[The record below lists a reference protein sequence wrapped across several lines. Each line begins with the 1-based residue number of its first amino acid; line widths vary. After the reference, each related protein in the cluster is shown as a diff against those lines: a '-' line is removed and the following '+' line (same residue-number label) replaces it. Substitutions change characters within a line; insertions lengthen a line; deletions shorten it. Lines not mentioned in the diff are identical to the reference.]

1 MRGLWLFSRTKR
13 ENDLDREI
21 RGHLELEAEEQQDA
35 GRTAEDARQAARRAF
50 GNPALIKEDVRASW
64 GWTSVEPWLQDIR
77 YGLRLLRRNPGF
89 TLFSVASLGLGIG
102 ATVAVF
108 SLFDAVVLRQLP
120 VREPERLVVA
130 SFGGIGPGGP
140 RYNYSM
146 PYPQFVQMRDRNT
159 SLEGLF
165 ATNPFGGV
173 NVTLRGEPD
182 VAEGLYVT
190 GGYYEVLGIRPALGR
205 LLTAEDDRATNPVA
219 VLNHAYWQRR
229 FGGRPEI
236 LGAAITLNNVPFTI
250 VGVEP
255 RGFFGTEVGRPS
267 DISIPMRTRD
277 LLAEQV
283 PLWNS
288 GGTWIYVMGRLKP
301 GVSLDRAEQELN
313 AIFRQV
319 SVDSARSPADER
331 RAREWNL
338 RLEPG
343 ATGAASDLRVAY
355 ARWLRL
361 LLGLLGAVL
370 LLASLN
376 LATLLLSRSEARQRE
391 IATRLALGAA
401 RWRIVRQFLTESM
414 LLAAIAGATGFLLSW
429 WGSRL
434 LLQIATSSADRLP
447 VDLALD
453 FRILAFTTGLCAM
466 MCVLFGLMPALRA
479 TSPSRPIHTT
489 RQIGGPR
496 RRAVDRALV
505 ASQVA
510 ISLGLLAVGG
520 LFLRSL
526 GNIWAQDPGYD
537 RNDVVMFSVDARL
550 AGKRGPD
557 VSGTYRRLL
566 DELRMLPGA
575 QSVSLSSVRPVS
587 DGYYFV
593 GVVRKIGEKSL
604 PDDQGVRIAFNNLAP
619 GYFATLGIPL
629 LAGRDFDARD
639 TENAPKVAIVSERMA
654 RHFTGN
660 PVGQQIVLARGGS
673 HEVVGLVKD
682 TSYAS
687 VKDAPR
693 EVVYLPIF
701 QSAPKDIWYTP
712 TLEVRY
718 GGPVG
723 DIVRLIREAV
733 SRTDAGLSVFK
744 LKTLQVQT
752 QESLSRERLLAMITT
767 YVGAFAL
774 LLTCIGL
781 YGLMSYGVTRRTPE
795 MGLRMALGA
804 RPSAVR
810 WLVVREGAATVLAG
824 IAGGLIL
831 AFASF
836 GLVRSQLFGVEP
848 YDPLTLAVATLLL
861 LTVAFGAAYLPAA
874 RASRIDPTTAL
885 RHE

>member
-35 GRTAEDARQAARRAF
+35 GRTAEDARQAAHRAF

-64 GWTSVEPWLQDIR
+64 GWTSVEAWLQDIR

-130 SFGGIGPGGP
+130 SFGGVGPAGP

-146 PYPQFVQMRDRNT
+146 PYPQFAQMRDRT
-159 SLEGLF
+159 TTLDGLF
-165 ATNPFGGV
+165 ATNPFGRV

-182 VAEGLYVT
+182 IADGLYVT
-190 GGYYEVLGIRPALGR
+190 GGYYDVLGIRPSLGR
-205 LLTAEDDRATNPVA
+205 LLTAEDDRVGSPVA

-229 FGGRPEI
+229 FGGRPDI
-236 LGAAITLNNVPFTI
+236 LGAAIALNNVPFTI

-267 DISIPMRTRD
+267 DISIPMRARD

-288 GGTWIYVMGRLKP
+288 GATWIYVMGRLKP
-301 GVSLDRAEQELN
+301 GVSLDRAQQELN
-313 AIFRQV
+313 AIFRQA
-319 SVDSARSPADER
+319 SVEVARSPADER
-331 RAREWNL
+331 RARDWNL

-343 ATGAASDLRVAY
+343 ATGAASDLRRTY

-361 LLGLLGAVL
+361 LLSLLGAVL

-376 LATLLLSRSEARQRE
+376 VATLLLSRSEARQRE

-401 RWRIVRQFLTESM
+401 RWRVVRQFLTESM
-414 LLAAIAGATGFLLSW
+414 LLAAIAGTAGLLLSW
-429 WGSRL
+429 WGSRAL
-434 LLQIATSSADRLP
+434 LRIGTSSADRLP
-447 VDLALD
+447 LDLSLNVRATV
-453 FRILAFTTGLCAM
+453 FTVAVSAV
-466 MCVLFGLMPALRA
+466 MCVFFGLVPAWRA
-479 TSPSRPIHTT
+479 TSSSRPIRTT
-489 RQIGGPR
+489 RQVGGGR
-496 RRAVDRALV
+496 RRRVVDRALV
-505 ASQVA
+505 ACQVA

-526 GNIWAQDPGYD
+526 GNIWAQDTGYD

-550 AGKRGPD
+550 SGKRGPD
-557 VSGTYRRLL
+557 VPATYRRLM
-566 DELRMLPGA
+566 DELRTVPGA
-575 QSVSLSSVRPVS
+575 RSVSLSAVRPVS
-587 DGYYFV
+587 DGYYFID
-593 GVVRKIGEKSL
+593 VVSKIGGSMR
-604 PDDQGVRIAFNNLAP
+604 PDGQGVRVAYNVISP

-639 TENAPKVAIVSERMA
+639 AENAPKVVIVSERMA

-660 PVGQQIVLARGGS
+660 PVGQQMGGS
-673 HEVVGLVKD
+673 EVVGVAKD
-682 TSYAS
+682 TLYGN

-693 EVVYLPIF
+693 EIIYLPIF
-701 QSAPKDIWYTP
+701 QSVAKDIWYTP
-712 TLEVRY
+712 TFEVRY
-718 GGPVG
+718 AGAVG
-723 DIVRLIREAV
+723 DIVPRIRDAV
-733 SRTDAGLSVFK
+733 SRTDPGLSIFK

-752 QESLSRERLLAMITT
+752 EESLSRERLLAMITS
-767 YVGAFAL
+767 YVGGFAL

-781 YGLMSYGVTRRTPE
+781 YGLMSYGVTQRTPE

-810 WLVVREGAATVLAG
+810 WLVVREGTATVLAG
-824 IAGGLIL
+824 VAGGLIL

-836 GLVRSQLFGVEP
+836 RMFRSQLFGVEP
-848 YDPLTLAVATLLL
+848 YDPLTLAAATLLL

-874 RASRIDPTTAL
+874 RASRIDPTNAL

>member
-1 MRGLWLFSRTKR
+1 MRWRWLFSRAKR

-64 GWTSVEPWLQDIR
+64 GWTSVEAWLQDIR

-146 PYPQFVQMRDRNT
+146 PYPQFVQMRDRGT
-159 SLEGLF
+159 TLDGLF
-165 ATNPFGGV
+165 ATNPFGRV

-182 VAEGLYVT
+182 IADGLYVT
-190 GGYYEVLGIRPALGR
+190 GGYYDVLGIRPSLGR
-205 LLTAEDDRATNPVA
+205 LLTAEDDRVGSPVA

-229 FGGRPEI
+229 FGGRPDI

-267 DISIPMRTRD
+267 DISIPMRARD

-288 GGTWIYVMGRLKP
+288 GATWIYVMGRLKP
-301 GVSLDRAEQELN
+301 GVSLDRAQQELN
-313 AIFRQV
+313 AIFRQA
-319 SVDSARSPADER
+319 SVEVARSPADER
-331 RAREWNL
+331 RARDWNL

-343 ATGAASDLRVAY
+343 ATGAASDLRRTY

-361 LLGLLGAVL
+361 LLSLLGAVL

-376 LATLLLSRSEARQRE
+376 VATLLLSRSEARQRE

-401 RWRIVRQFLTESM
+401 RWRVVRQFLTESM
-414 LLAAIAGATGFLLSW
+414 LLAAIAGTAGLLLSW
-429 WGSRL
+429 WGSRAL
-434 LLQIATSSADRLP
+434 LRIGTSSADRLP
-447 VDLALD
+447 LDLSLNVRAT
-453 FRILAFTTGLCAM
+453 IFTVAVSVV
-466 MCVLFGLMPALRA
+466 MCVFFGLVPAWRA
-479 TSPSRPIHTT
+479 TSSSRPIRTT
-489 RQIGGPR
+489 RQLGGGR
-496 RRAVDRALV
+496 RRRVVDRALV
-505 ASQVA
+505 ACQVA

-526 GNIWAQDPGYD
+526 GNIWAQDTGYD

-550 AGKRGPD
+550 SGKRGPD
-557 VSGTYRRLL
+557 VPATYRRLM
-566 DELRMLPGA
+566 DELRTVPGA
-575 QSVSLSSVRPVS
+575 RSVSLSAVRPVT
-587 DGYYFV
+587 DGYYFID
-593 GVVRKIGEKSL
+593 VVSKIGGSMR
-604 PDDQGVRIAFNNLAP
+604 PDGQGVRVAYNVISP

-639 TENAPKVAIVSERMA
+639 AENAPKVVIVSERMA

-660 PVGQQIVLARGGS
+660 PVGQQMGGS
-673 HEVVGLVKD
+673 EVVGVAKD
-682 TSYAS
+682 TLYGN

-693 EVVYLPIF
+693 EIIYLPIF
-701 QSAPKDIWYTP
+701 QSVAKDIWYTP
-712 TLEVRY
+712 TFEVRY
-718 GGPVG
+718 AGAVG
-723 DIVRLIREAV
+723 DIVARIRDAV
-733 SRTDAGLSVFK
+733 SRTDPGLSIFK

-752 QESLSRERLLAMITT
+752 EESLSRERLLVMITS
-767 YVGAFAL
+767 YVGGFAL

-781 YGLMSYGVTRRTPE
+781 YGLMSYGVTQRTPE

-810 WLVVREGAATVLAG
+810 WLVVREGTATVLAG
-824 IAGGLIL
+824 VAGGLIL

-836 GLVRSQLFGVEP
+836 RMFRSQLFGVEP
-848 YDPLTLAVATLLL
+848 YDPLTLAAATLLL
-861 LTVAFGAAYLPAA
+861 LTVAFGAAYLPAV

>member
-64 GWTSVEPWLQDIR
+64 GWTSVEAWLQDIR

-146 PYPQFVQMRDRNT
+146 PYPQFVQMRDRGT
-159 SLEGLF
+159 TLDGLF
-165 ATNPFGGV
+165 ATNPFGRV

-182 VAEGLYVT
+182 IADGLYVT
-190 GGYYEVLGIRPALGR
+190 GGYYDVLGIRPSLGR
-205 LLTAEDDRATNPVA
+205 LLTAEDDRVGSPVA

-229 FGGRPEI
+229 FGGRPDI

-267 DISIPMRTRD
+267 DISIPMRARD

-288 GGTWIYVMGRLKP
+288 GATWIYVMGRLKP
-301 GVSLDRAEQELN
+301 GVSLDRAQQELN
-313 AIFRQV
+313 AIFRQA
-319 SVDSARSPADER
+319 SVEVARSPADER
-331 RAREWNL
+331 RARDWNL

-343 ATGAASDLRVAY
+343 ATGAASDLRRTY

-361 LLGLLGAVL
+361 LLSLLGAVL

-376 LATLLLSRSEARQRE
+376 VATLLLSRSEARQRE

-401 RWRIVRQFLTESM
+401 RWRVVRQFLTESM
-414 LLAAIAGATGFLLSW
+414 LLAAIAGTAGLLLSW
-429 WGSRL
+429 WGSRAL
-434 LLQIATSSADRLP
+434 LRIGTSSADRLP
-447 VDLALD
+447 LDLSLNVRAT
-453 FRILAFTTGLCAM
+453 IFTVAVSVV
-466 MCVLFGLMPALRA
+466 MCVFFGLVPAWRA
-479 TSPSRPIHTT
+479 TSSSRPIRTT
-489 RQIGGPR
+489 RQLGGGR
-496 RRAVDRALV
+496 RRRVVDRALV
-505 ASQVA
+505 ACQVA

-526 GNIWAQDPGYD
+526 GNIWAQDTGYD

-550 AGKRGPD
+550 SGKRGPD
-557 VSGTYRRLL
+557 VSATYRRLM
-566 DELRMLPGA
+566 DELRTVPGA
-575 QSVSLSSVRPVS
+575 RSVSLSAVRPVT
-587 DGYYFV
+587 DGYYFID
-593 GVVRKIGEKSL
+593 VVSKIGGSMR
-604 PDDQGVRIAFNNLAP
+604 PDGQGVRVAYNVISP

-639 TENAPKVAIVSERMA
+639 AENAPKVVIVSERMA

-660 PVGQQIVLARGGS
+660 PVGQQMGGS
-673 HEVVGLVKD
+673 EVVGVAKD
-682 TSYAS
+682 TLYGN

-693 EVVYLPIF
+693 EIIYLPIF
-701 QSAPKDIWYTP
+701 QSVAKDIWYTP
-712 TLEVRY
+712 TFEVRY
-718 GGPVG
+718 AGAVG
-723 DIVRLIREAV
+723 DIVARIRDAV
-733 SRTDAGLSVFK
+733 SRTDPGLSIFK

-752 QESLSRERLLAMITT
+752 EESLSRERLLVMITS
-767 YVGAFAL
+767 YVGGFAL

-781 YGLMSYGVTRRTPE
+781 YGLMSYGVTQRTPE

-810 WLVVREGAATVLAG
+810 WLVVREGTATVLAG
-824 IAGGLIL
+824 VAGGLIL

-836 GLVRSQLFGVEP
+836 RMFRSQLFGVEP
-848 YDPLTLAVATLLL
+848 YDPLTLAAATLLL
-861 LTVAFGAAYLPAA
+861 LTVAFGAAYLPAV

>member
-1 MRGLWLFSRTKR
+1 MRWLRIFSATKR

-21 RGHLELEAEEQQDA
+21 RAHLELEAEERQEA
-35 GRTAEDARQAARRAF
+35 GSAAEDAGYAARRAF
-50 GNPALIKEDVRASW
+50 GNPTLVKEDVRAIW
-64 GWTSVEPWLQDIR
+64 GWTSVEAWLQDIR
-77 YGLRLLRRNPGF
+77 YGLRLLRRYPAF
-89 TLFSVASLGLGIG
+89 TLFAVASLGLGIG

-108 SLFDAVVLRQLP
+108 SLFDAIVLRQLP
-120 VREPERLVVA
+120 VRDPERLVVA
-130 SFGGIGPGGP
+130 SFGGIGPTGP

-146 PYPQFVQMRDRNT
+146 PYPPFVQMRDRNT
-159 SLEGLF
+159 TLEGLF
-165 ATNPFGGV
+165 ATNPFGRV

-182 VAEGLYVT
+182 IAEGLYVT
-190 GGYYEVLGIRPALGR
+190 GGYYEVLGIRPSLGR
-205 LLTAEDDRATNPVA
+205 LLTAEDDRLTNPVA

-229 FGGRPEI
+229 FGGRPEV

-277 LLAEQV
+277 LLSEGD

-288 GGTWIYVMGRLKP
+288 FGTWIYVMGRLKP
-301 GVSLDRAEQELN
+301 GVSLDRAGQELN

-319 SVDSARSPADER
+319 SIEGARSPSAVR
-331 RAREWNL
+331 RARESNL

-343 ATGAASDLRVAY
+343 ATGAASDLREAY

-376 LATLLLSRSEARQRE
+376 VATLLLSRSEARQRE

-401 RWRIVRQFLTESM
+401 RWRIVRQFLTESL
-414 LLAAIAGATGFLLSW
+414 LLAAIAAAAGLLLSW
-429 WGSRL
+429 WGSRTL
-434 LLQIATSSADRLP
+434 LRIGTSAADRLP
-447 VDLALD
+447 LDLSLSV
-453 FRILAFTTGLCAM
+453 RVLAFTIALSAV
-466 MCVLFGLMPALRA
+466 MCVLFGLVPAWRA
-479 TSPSRPIHTT
+479 TSPSRPIRTT
-489 RQIGGPR
+489 RQVGGGR
-496 RRAVDRALV
+496 RRRVVDRALV
-505 ASQVA
+505 ACQVA

-526 GNIWAQDPGYD
+526 GNIWAQDTGYD
-537 RNDVVMFSVDARL
+537 RNNVVMFSVDPRL
-550 AGKRGPD
+550 SGRRGPD
-557 VSGTYRRLL
+557 VPATYRRLL
-566 DELRMLPGA
+566 DELRAVPGA
-575 QSVSLSSVRPVS
+575 QSVSVSAVRPVS
-587 DGYYFV
+587 DGYYFIDVVSKV
-593 GVVRKIGEKSL
+593 GESTR
-604 PDDQGVRIAFNNLAP
+604 PDGQGVRVAYNSVSP

-639 TENAPKVAIVSERMA
+639 GENTPKVAIVSERMA
-654 RHFTGN
+654 RHFRGN
-660 PVGQQIVLARGGS
+660 PIGQQITVGAVR
-673 HEVVGLVKD
+673 EVVGVAKD
-682 TSYAS
+682 TLYAN

-701 QSAPKDIWYTP
+701 QGVPKDMWYTP
-712 TLEVRY
+712 TFEVRY
-718 GGPVG
+718 SGAMQDV
-723 DIVRLIREAV
+723 VRRIREAV
-733 SRTDAGLSVFK
+733 SRTDAGLSVFR
-744 LKTLQVQT
+744 LKTLQLQT
-752 QESLSRERLLAMITT
+752 EESLSRERLLAMITG

-781 YGLMSYGVTRRTPE
+781 YGLMSYGVTQRTPE

-810 WLVVREGAATVLAG
+810 WLVVREGTATVLAG
-824 IAGGLIL
+824 IGAGLIL

-836 GLVRSQLFGVEP
+836 GTVRSQLFGVEP
-848 YDPLTLAVATLLL
+848 YDPLTLAAATLLL

>member
-1 MRGLWLFSRTKR
+1 MRWLRRFSANKR
-13 ENDLDREI
+13 ESDLEREI
-21 RGHLELEAEEQQDA
+21 RAHLDLEAEEQQSA
-35 GRTAEDARQAARRAF
+35 GGTAEDARYAAQRAF
-50 GNPALIKEDVRASW
+50 GNPTRIKEDVRAAW
-64 GWTSVEPWLQDIR
+64 GWTSVEAWLQDLR
-77 YGLRLLRRNPGF
+77 YGLRLLHRNPGF

-108 SLFDAVVLRQLP
+108 SLFDAIVLRQLP
-120 VREPERLVVA
+120 VRDPERLVVA
-130 SFGGIGPGGP
+130 SFGGIGPSGP

-159 SLEGLF
+159 TLDGLF
-165 ATNPFGGV
+165 ATNPFGRV
-173 NVTLRGEPD
+173 NVTLRGVPD
-182 VAEGLYVT
+182 IAEGLYVT
-190 GGYYEVLGIRPALGR
+190 GGYYDVLGIRPSLGR
-205 LLTAEDDRATNPVA
+205 LLTAEDDRVGNPVA

-229 FGGRPEI
+229 FGGRPDV

-255 RGFFGTEVGRPS
+255 QGFFGTEVGRPS

-288 GGTWIYVMGRLKP
+288 GATWIYVMGRLKP
-301 GVSLDRAEQELN
+301 GVALDRAQQELN
-313 AIFRQV
+313 AIFRHA
-319 SVDSARSPADER
+319 SIDTARSPAAER

-343 ATGAASDLRVAY
+343 PTGAASDLRGTY
-355 ARWLRL
+355 ARWLGL
-361 LLGLLGAVL
+361 LLSLLGAVL

-376 LATLLLSRSEARQRE
+376 VATLLLSRSEARQRE

-414 LLAAIAGATGFLLSW
+414 LLAAIAGATGLLLSW
-429 WGSRL
+429 WGSRTL
-434 LLQIATSSADRLP
+434 LRIGTSAADRLP
-447 VDLALD
+447 LDLGLD
-453 FRILAFTTGLCAM
+453 IRILAFTIGLSAV
-466 MCVLFGLMPALRA
+466 MCVLFGLIPAWRA
-479 TSPSRPIHTT
+479 TSPSRPIRTN
-489 RQIGGPR
+489 RQIGGGR
-496 RRAVDRALV
+496 RRRVVDRTLV
-505 ASQVA
+505 ACQVA

-526 GNIWAQDPGYD
+526 GNIWAQDTGYD
-537 RNDVVMFSVDARL
+537 RTDVVMFSVDARL
-550 AGKRGPD
+550 SGKRGPD
-557 VSGTYRRLL
+557 VPATYRRLI
-566 DELRMLPGA
+566 DELRTVPGVR
-575 QSVSLSSVRPVS
+575 SVSVSAVRPVS

-593 GVVRKIGEKSL
+593 DVVSKIGDSAR
-604 PDDQGVRIAFNNLAP
+604 PDGQGVRVAYNIVSP

-639 TENAPKVAIVSERMA
+639 AEGSPKVAIISERLA
-654 RHFTGN
+654 RQFTGN
-660 PVGQQIVLARGGS
+660 PIGQQITLGTAV
-673 HEVVGLVKD
+673 EVVGVAKD
-682 TSYAS
+682 TRYAS

-693 EVVYLPIF
+693 DVVYFPIF
-701 QSAPKDIWYTP
+701 QSTPKDIWYTP
-712 TLEVRY
+712 TFEVRY
-718 GGPVG
+718 AGAVG
-723 DIVRLIREAV
+723 DIVRLARDAV

-752 QESLSRERLLAMITT
+752 EESLSRERLLAMITS
-767 YVGAFAL
+767 YVGGFAL

-781 YGLMSYGVTRRTPE
+781 YGLMSYGVTQRTPE

-824 IAGGLIL
+824 IGAGLIV

-836 GLVRSQLFGVEP
+836 RMVRSQLFGVEP
-848 YDPLTLAVATLLL
+848 YDPLTLIVATLLL
-861 LTVAFGAAYLPAA
+861 LTVAFCAAYLPAA

>member
-1 MRGLWLFSRTKR
+1 MRWLRRFSRAKR
-13 ENDLDREI
+13 ESDLEREI
-21 RGHLELEAEEQQDA
+21 RAHLDLEAEDQQAA
-35 GRTAEDARQAARRAF
+35 GRAAGEARYAARRAF
-50 GNPALIKEDVRASW
+50 GNTALVKEDVRAIW
-64 GWTSVEPWLQDIR
+64 GWTSVEAWLRDVR
-77 YGLRLLRRNPGF
+77 YGLRLLRRNPAF
-89 TLFSVASLGLGIG
+89 TLFAVASLGLGIG

-120 VREPERLVVA
+120 VRDPERLVVA
-130 SFGGIGPGGP
+130 SFGGIGPAGP
-140 RYNYSM
+140 RYNYSL
-146 PYPQFVQMRDRNT
+146 PYPQFVQMHDRNT
-159 SLEGLF
+159 TLDGLF
-165 ATNPFGGV
+165 ATNPFGRV

-301 GVSLDRAEQELN
+301 GVSLDRAAQELN
-313 AIFRQV
+313 AIFRQA
-319 SVDSARSPADER
+319 SIEGARSPAAER

-376 LATLLLSRSEARQRE
+376 VATLLLSRSQARQRE

-401 RWRIVRQFLTESM
+401 RWRIVRQFLTESI
-414 LLAAIAGATGFLLSW
+414 LLAAIAGAAGLLLSW
-429 WGSRL
+429 WGSRM
-434 LLQIATSSADRLP
+434 LLQIATSSADRLL
-447 VDLALD
+447 VDLPLD
-453 FRILAFTTGLCAM
+453 FRILAFTTALSAV

-479 TSPSRPIHTT
+479 TSPARPIHTT
-489 RQIGGPR
+489 RQIGGRPR
-496 RRAVDRALV
+496 RIVDRALV
-505 ASQVA
+505 ACQVA

-526 GNIWAQDPGYD
+526 GNIWAQDTGYD

-550 AGKRGPD
+550 SGKRGPD
-557 VSGTYRRLL
+557 VPATYRRLL
-566 DELRMLPGA
+566 DELRTMPGVR
-575 QSVSLSSVRPVS
+575 SVSLSAVRPVS
-587 DGYYFV
+587 DAYYFV
-593 GVVRKIGEKSL
+593 DVVSKIGDSAR
-604 PDDQGVRIAFNNLAP
+604 PDGQGVRVAYNIVSP

-629 LAGRDFDARD
+629 LAGHDFDARD
-639 TENAPKVAIVSERMA
+639 SESSPKVAIISERMA

-660 PVGQQIVLARGGS
+660 PVGQQITVGAVR
-673 HEVVGLVKD
+673 EVVGVAKD
-682 TSYAS
+682 TLYAS

-693 EVVYLPIF
+693 EVIYLPIF
-701 QSAPKDIWYTP
+701 QSQPKDMWYTP
-712 TLEVRY
+712 TFEVRY
-718 GGPVG
+718 SGAIG
-723 DIVRLIREAV
+723 DIVRLAGDAV
-733 SRTDAGLSVFK
+733 SRTDAGLTVFK

-752 QESLSRERLLAMITT
+752 EESLSRERLLAMITS
-767 YVGAFAL
+767 YVGGFAL

-781 YGLMSYGVTRRTPE
+781 YGLMSYGVTQRTPE

-824 IAGGLIL
+824 IGAGLIL

-848 YDPLTLAVATLLL
+848 YDPLTLAAATLVL